1 MIFIFSMQYIVFTR
15 DITSRDILFSNGKSH
30 QFYLP
35 PYSFAFYCVLSIV
48 FKFAGV

>member
-1 MIFIFSMQYIVFTR
+1 MTFIFHTQYIVFTK
-15 DITSRDILFSNGKSH
+15 DVFSRDILFSNGKSH